1 MHSKSIKV
9 KLYMDPGHGWALV
22 TRDQLVNLGII
33 DQITSYSYQRGGNVY
48 LEEDHDLSIFCKAMR
63 DRNVTVTFKECRTD
77 KRSKIRSYLPFRNK

>member
-48 LEEDHDLSIFCKAMR
+48 LEEDHDLSIFCKALR
-63 DRNVTVTFKECRTD
+63 DRNVNVTFNELHTNR
-77 KRSKIRSYLPFRNK
+77 RSKIRSYDHFRI